1 MSMPL
6 TPTAQITASP
16 AAQDKSS
23 AAGPSDTSFNHVLS
37 NEMSQQQQNAK
48 AANTQPSPPAT
59 TAAVAD
65 TAKKPSDSSTTADAA
80 KAAAPLQSALPPISA
95 ELLAMMGNYPAA
107 PVAQPPVSGAT
118 ATVSTKTALNNSTP
132 AAARYQQEVLTTPP
146 LLSTSIAATATIAT
160 TTSNTTADQT
170 ALQPSLPTAAKFAE
184 TLKTAVLSG
193 TDVTPPALQQTKD
206 TVPPLPVASMM
217 PLLAN
222 PATMATIAQTSSLP
236 ATSGLAPSVGTA
248 AWNQAL
254 GEKVVWMSGASGEQ
268 TASLSLNPPD
278 LGPLQIVLNVNNNQA
293 NATFIA
299 AQPEVRLAIEAAL
312 PKLHEMMNNAG
323 IQLGQTNVRSD
334 TSSQQDRQPQTQSF
348 RPLSGVRSVAADKS
362 IGISGKIIT
371 GKGLVNTFV

>member
-6 TPTAQITASP
+6 APTVQITASP

-23 AAGPSDTSFNHVLS
+23 AAAPTDTSFNHVLS

-48 AANTQPSPPAT
+48 TANAQPAPAAT
-59 TAAVAD
+59 TAAVA
-65 TAKKPSDSSTTADAA
+65 AAPKKSSDSPATADAA
-80 KAAAPLQSALPPISA
+80 NVAAPLQSALPPISA

-107 PVAQPPVSGAT
+107 PVAPPPVTGST
-118 ATVSTKTALNNSTP
+118 ATLNSKTALNNSTP
-132 AAARYQQEVLTTPP
+132 AAARYQQEILTTPP
-146 LLSTSIAATATIAT
+146 LLPTSIAPGATPAV
-160 TTSNTTADQT
+160 NTTADQT
-170 ALQPSLPTAAKFAE
+170 AMQPSLPAAVKFAE

-193 TDVTPPALQQTKD
+193 NDVTPPALQQTKD
-206 TVPPLPVASMM
+206 TIMPVPAASMM
-217 PLLAN
+217 PLLPN
-222 PATMATIAQTSSLP
+222 PATLATAAQASTLP
-236 ATSGLAPSVGTA
+236 STAALAPSVGTA

-254 GEKVVWMSGASGEQ
+254 GEKVVWMSGASGDQ

-312 PKLHEMMNNAG
+312 PRLHEMMNNAG

-334 TSSQQDRQPQTQSF
+334 TSSQQERQSEAQAF
-348 RPLSGVRSVAADKS
+348 RPLSGVRAAAADKS
-362 IGISGKIIT
+362 AGNSGKIMT

>member
-6 TPTAQITASP
+6 TPTVQITASS

-48 AANTQPSPPAT
+48 ATNAQPAPPAT
-59 TAAVAD
+59 TTAVAD
-65 TAKKPSDSSTTADAA
+65 TAKKTSDSSTTTDAA
-80 KAAAPLQSALPPISA
+80 KTGAPLQTALPPISA

-146 LLSTSIAATATIAT
+146 LLSTSIAATATTA
-160 TTSNTTADQT
+160 SNTTADQT

-348 RPLSGVRSVAADKS
+348 RPLSGVRSATTDKS

>member
-6 TPTAQITASP
+6 TPTVQITASS

-48 AANTQPSPPAT
+48 ATNAQPAPPAT
-59 TAAVAD
+59 TTAVAD
-65 TAKKPSDSSTTADAA
+65 TAKKTSDSSTTTDAA
-80 KAAAPLQSALPPISA
+80 KTGAPLQTALPPISA

-118 ATVSTKTALNNSTP
+118 ATVSTKTALNNNTP

-146 LLSTSIAATATIAT
+146 LLSTSIAATATTA
-160 TTSNTTADQT
+160 SNTNADQT
-170 ALQPSLPTAAKFAE
+170 TLQPSLPTAAKFAE

-348 RPLSGVRSVAADKS
+348 RPLSGVRSVTADKS